1 MKFIAS
7 CSYGKDSL
15 KTIDVVLNVL
25 KLPLDEIVTVD
36 VMFNNTISAY
46 YPEVEEFRQ
55 KADEIIKNRYGF
67 EIKHLRADLTYENR
81 FYQVRGERAKKEN
94 RGKVYGFPIVRGAWC
109 NSDLKMSAIE
119 KYKTQLGES
128 FWYIGYATDEKKTER
143 QEKIINCTN
152 LNMYPLV
159 KAGLTEKDCYEWCK
173 KNDLL
178 SPIYESFSRDGCW
191 FCHYQTLN
199 QLRDLRKNHPDK
211 WEVMLRLDRDSP
223 KTFRP
228 DGTTIHDLE
237 ARFASEDSQMTLEDF
252 IKIGGEE

>member
-1 MKFIAS
+1 MKFVVS

-15 KTIDVVLNVL
+15 KTIDAVLNDL

-36 VMFNNTISAY
+36 VMFNNAISTY

-55 KADEIIKNRYGF
+55 KADEIIKHRYGY
-67 EIKHLRADLTYENR
+67 EIKHIRSDLTYEDR

-94 RGKVYGFPIVRGAWC
+94 RGKIYGFPIVRGAWC
-109 NSDLKMSAIE
+109 NSDLKMSAIK
-119 KYKTQLGES
+119 KYKTQLVES
-128 FWYIGYATDEKKTER
+128 FWYIGYAIDEKKAER
-143 QEKIINCTN
+143 QEKIKNCTD

-178 SPIYESFSRDGCW
+178 SPVYENFSRDGCW
-191 FCHYQTLN
+191 FCHYQTFN

-211 WEVMLRLDRDSP
+211 WEIMLRLDKDSP
-223 KTFRP
+223 KTFRS
-228 DGTTIHDLE
+228 DGRTLHDLDK
-237 ARFASEDSQMTLEDF
+237 RFVKEEWQMTIFDYMNDF
-252 IKIGGEE
+252 GKV